1 MAILAFEKEFT
12 FDDFLKEK
20 EEKEGKKSIEG
31 QDSGEDLDDVEE
43 EEEIGVHGW
52 DRQWAE
58 RMYFET
64 QEELNK
70 QI

>member
-31 QDSGEDLDDVEE
+31 
-43 EEEIGVHGW
+43 
-52 DRQWAE
+52 
-58 RMYFET
+58 
-64 QEELNK
+64 
-70 QI
+70 